1 MHTLIHAY
9 YEIEGTRR
17 SAATAIDINTN
28 LFADTRRVTSTDPS
42 PLCNEYL
49 LSPMSDGRILVAH
62 ESFRDMYT
70 VDEDGTT
77 TRLVGEQQQYLA
89 ARDALANARQLMR
102 YHEGRVVPFTHL
114 TVEAKDRSDLR
125 AATAAMRYR
134 LALAYLSYWF
144 GDKILTDVWGHV
156 QPHKF

>member
-17 SAATAIDINTN
+17 YAATAIDINTS

-77 TRLVGEQQQYLA
+77 TRLVGGEQYQA

-134 LALAYLSYWF
+134 LTMAYLSLWY
-144 GDKILTDVWGHV
+144 GDTILTDVWEHV
-156 QPHKF
+156 PPHKL